1 MGQEGVAGAG
11 RGSQDICT
19 TNRNC
24 NACELFISIFMSVTL
39 TYSGVRYRSGC
50 MRQAAGIAG
59 RKSAGRFTHSS
70 RLTNGSEDRL
80 PSSFIAYQPGLIQR
94 MSDLVSLT

>member
-1 MGQEGVAGAG
+1 MMGQEGVAGAG

-39 TYSGVRYRSGC
+39 TYSGSLLPNADVCDRPPASPFGEKHSGC
-50 MRQAAGIAG
+50 FSFRVINIAQTALSG
-59 RKSAGRFTHSS
+59 GCIIINHENALSNFQTFQG
-70 RLTNGSEDRL
+70 
-80 PSSFIAYQPGLIQR
+80 
-94 MSDLVSLT
+94 